1 MALPTQLTD
10 RDLDLEVIPTGLL
23 TFAAQTLG
31 NAATDSDGHA
41 EDFAAAVSAFNLGA
55 AQVAELEPLLS
66 EHFAGAVD
74 VTSDLLPGET
84 AQLAANLAN
93 GDAILRDFG
102 GLFSTGGTQAA
113 AVAAV
118 AAAVK
123 GDAVTTRPR
132 S

>member
-10 RDLDLEVIPTGLL
+10 SELDLEVVPTGLL
-23 TFAAQTLG
+23 TFAAVTLG

-41 EDFAAAVSAFNLGA
+41 EDFAAAVSAFDLGA

-66 EHFAGAVD
+66 DHFAGAID

-84 AQLAANLAN
+84 AQLAQDLAN
-93 GDAILRDFG
+93 SDAILHDFG
-102 GLFSTGGTQAA
+102 GLFSPGGTQAA
-113 AVAAV
+113 AVATI

-123 GDAVTTRPR
+123 GGSVNRKL
-132 S
+132 

>member
-1 MALPTQLTD
+1 VALPTQLTD
-10 RDLDLEVIPTGLL
+10 SDLDLEVVPTGLL

-31 NAATDSDGHA
+31 NAATPEDGHA
-41 EDFAAAVSAFNLGA
+41 EDFAAAVSAFDLGA

-74 VTSDLLPGET
+74 VTSDTLAGET
-84 AQLAANLAN
+84 AQLAQNLAN

-102 GLFSTGGTQAA
+102 GLFSAGGTQAQ
-113 AVAAV
+113 AVAAI

-123 GDAVTTRPR
+123 SGSVSRKL
-132 S
+132 

>member
-10 RDLDLEVIPTGLL
+10 RDVDLEVIPTGLL

-41 EDFAAAVSAFNLGA
+41 EDFAAAVSAFALGA

-66 EHFAGAVD
+66 EHFAGAID

-84 AQLAANLAN
+84 AQLGKDLA
-93 GDAILRDFG
+93 
-102 GLFSTGGTQAA
+102 TGTQ
-113 AVAAV
+113 VLTDL
-118 AAAVK
+118 
-123 GDAVTTRPR
+123 DALFATQATPAPPSGGGSGSVGGGG
-132 S
+132 

>member
-10 RDLDLEVIPTGLL
+10 SDLDLEVVPTGLL

-41 EDFAAAVSAFNLGA
+41 EDFAAAISAFALGA

-66 EHFAGAVD
+66 DYFADALE

-84 AQLAANLAN
+84 AQLAQNLAN

-102 GLFSTGGTQAA
+102 GLFSPGGTPAQ
-113 AVAAV
+113 AVAAI
-118 AAAVK
+118 AAQVK
-123 GDAVTTRPR
+123 GGSVNRKL
-132 S
+132 

>member
-1 MALPTQLTD
+1 MVAFPTQLTD
-10 RDLDLEVIPTGLL
+10 SDLDLEVIPTGLL

-41 EDFAAAVSAFNLGA
+41 EDFAAALEAFAFGS

-66 EHFAGAVD
+66 EHFAGAID
-74 VTSDLLPGET
+74 VTSDTLAGET
-84 AQLAANLAN
+84 VQLAQNLEN
-93 GDAILRDFG
+93 GDAILRDFS

-123 GDAVTTRPR
+123 GGAVNRKL
-132 S
+132 